1 MDQTREAAAEATLQ
15 RSNRSRKATVDQL
28 LAPWEEFRRVIPLVS
43 LKSLLHPATSF
54 GAQGCGADVHDARA
68 ALPGP
73 AAQLDCDPDAPGMG
87 HLGFGRRLRRPYAR
101 HPRVLPVALGRGPPV
116 HPCRACRRGSTA
128 NFLSLTCRA
137 DIEADYF
144 AYADQDDV
152 WEADKLERAV
162 DWLKTVPED
171 VPALYGSRT
180 LLVDARNQHIGY
192 SPLFE
197 RAPDFRNALVQS
209 IAGGNTMV
217 FNRAARDLLRRAGEQ
232 VEAITHDWWA
242 YMLVTSCGGRV
253 HYDSHPTVRYRQH
266 GHNQFGANADPIAQ
280 LRRAKLLLQGRFRGW
295 VDANLRALQR
305 VRHLM
310 TPENQQVLDEF
321 SLARQRWLGASLVG
335 LRRSGIFRQ
344 TTVGNLGLLA
354 GRADQSPVAAT
365 AWQAHPVDN
374 RVMSSVAAS
383 TAAVIVAYHPRQDLT
398 PLLQSLRMA
407 VGRVVVVDNSC
418 PPHAA
423 LPDWAAAAGALWLGA
438 GNVGGLAGAY
448 NKALALLQTDA
459 AVRHVVFVDEDSDT
473 SVLRS
478 FLWPTAAT
486 PSCCPAPTLRPSRRP
501 IGTAPP
507 PCALATCVCSAGACP
522 TCRASSSMS
531 RRWPS

>member
-43 LKSLLHPATSF
+43 LKSLLLRPHPSVPKVAVLMCTMQGQHFLAQQLNSIATQTHPAWAIWASDDGSDDHTHAILEYYQSHW
-54 GAQGCGADVHDARA
+54 GEDRLSIHA
-68 ALPGP
+68 GP
-73 AAQLDCDPDAPGMG
+73 AE
-87 HLGFGRRLRRPYAR
+87 
-101 HPRVLPVALGRGPPV
+101 
-116 HPCRACRRGSTA
+116 GSTA

-305 VRHLM
+305 VRPLM

-321 SLARQRWLGASLVG
+321 SLARQRWLGARLVG

-354 GRADQSPVAAT
+354 
-365 AWQAHPVDN
+365 
-374 RVMSSVAAS
+374 
-383 TAAVIVAYHPRQDLT
+383 
-398 PLLQSLRMA
+398 
-407 VGRVVVVDNSC
+407 
-418 PPHAA
+418 AA
-423 LPDWAAAAGALWLGA
+423 LINRL
-438 GNVGGLAGAY
+438 
-448 NKALALLQTDA
+448 
-459 AVRHVVFVDEDSDT
+459 
-473 SVLRS
+473 
-478 FLWPTAAT
+478 
-486 PSCCPAPTLRPSRRP
+486 
-501 IGTAPP
+501 
-507 PCALATCVCSAGACP
+507 
-522 TCRASSSMS
+522 
-531 RRWPS
+531 